1 MNESNHKKYIKNIN
15 SVRSAFK
22 KAANTYD
29 EYSILQQITADRL
42 IESLEQMKIIPAKIL
57 DLGSGTGYGAKI
69 LHNKYKNAE
78 IFQADIAEEMLKI
91 SKKKSPIIFS
101 KDHFVC
107 ADANSIPFKDNFFDL
122 VLCGLTIQ
130 WCNDL
135 DLIFSGVKQILKKT
149 TPKSNFKPLRWNLEI
164 NGICNQCS

>member
-15 SVRSAFK
+15 NVRSAFK

-42 IESLEQMKIIPAKIL
+42 IESLEQMKIIPTKIL

-78 IFQADIAEEMLKI
+78 IFQ
-91 SKKKSPIIFS
+91 F
-101 KDHFVC
+101 
-107 ADANSIPFKDNFFDL
+107 
-122 VLCGLTIQ
+122 
-130 WCNDL
+130 
-135 DLIFSGVKQILKKT
+135 
-149 TPKSNFKPLRWNLEI
+149 
-164 NGICNQCS
+164 